1 MKTVKIFLVDDHQV
15 IRDGLRALL
24 EQNKRYKVVGEASSG
39 REALEK
45 IGTAK
50 PDVVFLDLTMP
61 GMNGMETAQELRSEF
76 SEVKIIILSMHN
88 ETEYIAQCL
97 EYDVMG
103 YVVKNDGGKE
113 VVKALESVMQDKKY
127 YSEAVAQAIM
137 EKYRQQKR
145 EVIQAKQ
152 VAIEITNRERQV
164 MECISKGLTNL
175 RIAEELFIS
184 FRTVETH
191 RANLMR
197 KLEARNSVE
206 LVNKARAQKL
216 VA

>member
-1 MKTVKIFLVDDHQV
+1 MKIVKIFLVDDHQV
-15 IRDGLRALL
+15 IRDGLRLLL
-24 EQNKRYKVVGEASSG
+24 EQNEHYHVVGEASSG

-45 IGTAK
+45 IGLAK

-61 GMNGMETAQELRSEF
+61 GISGVETAKELRSEF
-76 SEVKIIILSMHN
+76 PEVRVIILSMHN
-88 ETEYIAQCL
+88 ELEYITQCL

-137 EKYRQQKR
+137 EKYRQQKKETLQAR
-145 EVIQAKQ
+145 KAIIEV
-152 VAIEITNRERQV
+152 TNRERQV
-164 MECISKGLTNL
+164 MQYISKGLTNHS
-175 RIAEELFIS
+175 IADELFIS
-184 FRTVETH
+184 SRTVETH

-206 LVNKARAQKL
+206 LVNKAREQNL
-216 VA
+216 IS